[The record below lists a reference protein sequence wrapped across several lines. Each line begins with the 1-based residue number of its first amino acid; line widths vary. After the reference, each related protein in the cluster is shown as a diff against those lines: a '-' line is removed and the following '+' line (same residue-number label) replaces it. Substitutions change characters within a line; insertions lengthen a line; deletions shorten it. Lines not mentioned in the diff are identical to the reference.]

1 LKGGNS
7 DIVESAEVQAAA
19 ENLTKLLREEA
30 KII

>member
-1 LKGGNS
+1 M
-7 DIVESAEVQAAA
+7 VEAGEVQAAA